1 MLVVEHDEETI
12 RSADHVIDIGPGAGT
27 RGGQLIAQ
35 GSVEDIEA
43 SEKSLTGYYLKHPLQ
58 HTCKAKRRTLKSDP
72 MITVQGANSHN
83 LKDVTASF
91 PLKRLTVLTGVSGS
105 GKSTLAR
112 EVFLKNMAAW
122 FARKVSPFR
131 RRKAAKASQAG
142 KPLTASL
149 K

>member
-105 GKSTLAR
+105 RQVDLGPRSVLKEHGCLGSR
-112 EVFLKNMAAW
+112 E
-122 FARKVSPFR
+122 R
-131 RRKAAKASQAG
+131 
-142 KPLTASL
+142 
-149 K
+149 